1 MDKYEVIGEI
11 GKGSFGSISK
21 IIRKNDKQIL
31 IWKELKYEGIPDEEK
46 QLIAN
51 EINLLREMNHTNIVK
66 QYGTINDY
74 KNSKLY
80 MVMEYCD
87 GGDLGKFILKNK
99 LNKKLIDEQLI
110 WKILIQILRAIDY
123 IHNEKKILHRDIKPS
138 NIFFD
143 LNFNF
148 KLGDFG
154 LSKKFYNEYS
164 NTFIGTPL
172 YLSPEVLEIKPYNV
186 KSDIWAF
193 GCTLYELATFVRPYE
208 ASNINILLSKIKNGL
223 PQRIDRTYSDELWN
237 MIAKMLTYDYN
248 KRPSS
253 KELIEEYNRIFA
265 SKQNINNN
273 KDDIQKKWEE
283 LNLYKE
289 RIEKELKEKEIRIK
303 SREHLLNTKET
314 ELIKKEKELIEMQ
327 EKLEKQRKEQKEK
340 EIKLKMKE
348 KELNEKE
355 RKIKEFSIKNQHIDD
370 NNSQKSINENNN
382 QNNFNNHFNLKNK
395 NQINLNE
402 NQDDNE
408 AKFNLDMVNKF
419 INSNRKNSF
428 KNIFEDEDE
437 SDDNNIY
444 FNSNNN
450 NNNNNINNY
459 NGINN
464 NYDINNNNN
473 INNNNSINNNNNI
486 NNNID
491 VDININIDNNNNY
504 NNYQKNKL
512 PEEGPIQYVYYK
524 NNKMFPKIGL
534 ENKDNT
540 SYLNAI
546 LNILGNTE
554 ELAFYFLNPIKI
566 EYFDNKKRE
575 MPLSYEIKN
584 FFQNYYPRQNNIM
597 GNNTYDPSS
606 LLLNVK
612 RCTKNELTNPNFF
625 LKDLFSSLNS
635 ELIPQYKD
643 KEVSIIKKFDK
654 QNSINN
660 SIELF
665 EEKNKS
671 PIFDIF
677 NFYKICESKCFNCY
691 KAVAKYIYKDVSYLY
706 LKNSFTFKLDI
717 SGCYSS
723 LEKKEFT
730 LTIKE
735 CLDYQ
740 LQKYKESLKSLCKE
754 CQQHKSI
761 ISNLYSSPKIFLFL
775 LDRGSNFDE
784 NENELLNIPFLIEE
798 KLDLE
803 KFIENKNSPTKY
815 ELVGI
820 VSISLSDKKYVAH
833 SKSPIDN
840 NWYYFNDLKVQKIE
854 HDNVIKVI
862 NNNYY
867 YIPCILVYKSIND
880 I

>member
-46 QLIAN
+46 KLIAN
-51 EINLLREMNHTNIVK
+51 EINLLREMDHPNIVK

-80 MVMEYCD
+80 IVMEYCD
-87 GGDLGKFILKNK
+87 GGDLAKFIMKNK
-99 LNKKLIDEQLI
+99 LSKKLIDEKLI
-110 WKILIQILRAIDY
+110 WNILIQILKALDY
-123 IHNEKKILHRDIKPS
+123 IHNKKKILHRDIKPS

-143 LNFNF
+143 KNFNF

-154 LSKKFYNEYS
+154 LSKRFYNEYS
-164 NTFIGTPL
+164 KTFIGTPL
-172 YLSPEVLEIKPYNV
+172 YLSPEVLELKPYNV

-208 ASNINILLSKIKNGL
+208 ASNINFLLGKIKNGL
-223 PQRIDRTYSDELWN
+223 PQRINRTYSDQLWN
-237 MIAKMLTYDYN
+237 MISKMLTYDYN

-253 KELIEEYNRIFA
+253 LELIEEYNKVFV
-265 SKQNINNN
+265 SNQSINNN

-283 LNLYKE
+283 FNLYKE
-289 RIEKELKEKEIRIK
+289 RIDKELKEKELRIK
-303 SREHLLNTKET
+303 SKEYLINTKET
-314 ELIKKEKELIEMQ
+314 ELIKKEKELKEIQ
-327 EKLEKQRKEQKEK
+327 EKLEKQKKEQNEK
-340 EIKLKMKE
+340 EIKLAMKE

-355 RKIKEFSIKNQHIDD
+355 RKIKEFNIKSQHIDD
-370 NNSQKSINENNN
+370 NSQKANNGNNN
-382 QNNFNNHFNLKNK
+382 QNSFNNYLNVKNNK
-395 NQINLNE
+395 QINLKE

-408 AKFNLDMVNKF
+408 AIFTLDMVNKF
-419 INSNRKNSF
+419 INSNRENNF
-428 KNIFEDEDE
+428 NNIDEDE
-437 SDDNNIY
+437 SDDNNN
-444 FNSNNN
+444 FF
-450 NNNNNINNY
+450 
-459 NGINN
+459 NN
-464 NYDINNNNN
+464 NYDIHNNNDFNNNKNNNNN
-473 INNNNSINNNNNI
+473 
-486 NNNID
+486 
-491 VDININIDNNNNY
+491 
-504 NNYQKNKL
+504 YQQNKL
-512 PEEGPIQYVYYK
+512 PEDGPIQYLYYK
-524 NNKMFPKIGL
+524 NNKIFPKIVL

-566 EYFDNKKRE
+566 EYFDNKKSE

-584 FFQNYYPRQNNIM
+584 FFQNYYPKQNNIM
-597 GNNTYDPSS
+597 NNNTYDPSS
-606 LLLNVK
+606 LLLKLK
-612 RCTKNELTNPNFF
+612 RYTKDKLTNPIYF
-625 LKDLFSSLNS
+625 LKDIFSSLNS

-643 KEVSIIKKFDK
+643 KEISIIKKFDK

-677 NFYKICESKCFNCY
+677 NFYKICESKCFNCDR
-691 KAVAKYIYKDVSYLY
+691 AVAKYIYKDVSYLY

-730 LTIKE
+730 LTIGE
-735 CLDYQ
+735 CLNYQ
-740 LQKYKESLKSLCKE
+740 LEKYKESLKSLCKE
-754 CQQHKSI
+754 CKQHKSI
-761 ISNLYSSPKIFLFL
+761 STNLYSTPKVFLFL
-775 LDRGSNFDE
+775 LDRGNNIDE
-784 NENELLNIPFLIEE
+784 NDNELLNIPFLIEE
-798 KLDLE
+798 KIDLQ
-803 KFIENKNSPTKY
+803 KFVENKNSPTKY

-820 VSISLSDKKYVAH
+820 VSISLSDTKYVAH

-840 NWYYFNDLKVQKIE
+840 NWYYFNDLKVKQIDY
-854 HDNVIKVI
+854 DNVIKVI

-867 YIPCILVYKSIND
+867 YIPCILVYKSIID
-880 I
+880 K